1 MIEKGPC
8 SPHESGRGMPLLEQF
23 KPDIMTFPQGIN
35 RLSLLDIQATY
46 SYIRP
51 TLKVSCDQLNMS

>member
-1 MIEKGPC
+1 
-8 SPHESGRGMPLLEQF
+8 MPLLEQF
-23 KPDIMTFPQGIN
+23 KPDIMSFPQGIN